1 MSVYPLKVALEAESA
16 WFNELVRLHG
26 RNACDVRYTE
36 EAKGEKGTAL
46 RQLYLDYRN
55 ATEYWRESIKKD

>member
-1 MSVYPLKVALEAESA
+1 MSAYALNVALKAESA

-36 EAKGEKGTAL
+36 AAKGEKGSTL

-55 ATEYWRESIKKD
+55 ATDYWRESIKKD

>member
-16 WFNELVRLHG
+16 WFNELVRLYG
-26 RNACDVRYTE
+26 RKACDVRYTE
-36 EAKGEKGTAL
+36 AAKGEKGTAL

-55 ATEYWRESIKKD
+55 ATEYWRESLKKE